1 MRKYKHTPRSLR
13 SDVRVVSR
21 TLPRMSSTDHSRD
34 RLIALDLARFVAM
47 LLMMQ
52 GHVLDALVSQIYID
66 VTVFPWSRWHALR
79 GVTAPLFL
87 MVSGVV
93 HVFAAKRTADGH
105 VREDILQ
112 RRMRWALT
120 IIGVGYL
127 MHFPANRLI
136 DLPFIDAAA
145 WPQFL
150 SVNILHLTGAAM
162 LILTVLLRRTTS
174 VQHLGKVAAL
184 AAGAVLLVTPWA
196 SDLANAWWMPM
207 PLAPYIGFT
216 QWSMFPLAPFAA
228 YLFLGVAVG
237 SYLWSCTPERRTT
250 MMAYGIPALGA
261 AVVAVEY
268 FVNMAIWKSSFHTDF
283 FGSPASTTTFM
294 SRVGVVLLVF
304 GASYHLARWTR
315 PLHHWYMM
323 FGRRALY
330 IYVIHIVMLWG
341 TPWWDGIAR
350 SRYRALTL
358 EQGLGVM
365 ALIMCATLGIVWA
378 IDAFVRSSASA
389 QTKRRAKLAFYAV
402 LVFLLALG
410 TPLAWF

>member
-1 MRKYKHTPRSLR
+1 M
-13 SDVRVVSR
+13 D
-21 TLPRMSSTDHSRD
+21 STEQSND

-52 GHVLDALVSQIYID
+52 GHVLDALVSQSFID
-66 VTVFPWSRWHALR
+66 VSVFPWSRWHALR

-93 HVFAAKRTADGH
+93 HVIAAKRGGDGL
-105 VREDILQ
+105 VRQDILQ
-112 RRMRWALT
+112 RRTRWALT

-127 MHFPANRLI
+127 MHFPANRI
-136 DLPFIDAAA
+136 WDLPFIDAAA

-174 VQHLGKVAAL
+174 VQTLGRAATLVA
-184 AAGAVLLVTPWA
+184 GVVLLITPWA
-196 SDLANAWWMPM
+196 SQLANSWWMPM
-207 PLAPYIGFT
+207 PIAPYIGFT

-228 YLFLGVAVG
+228 YLFIGVAIG
-237 SYLWSCTPERRTT
+237 SYLWSCPSERRSKL
-250 MMAYGIPALGA
+250 MAYGIPAAGA
-261 AVVAVEY
+261 LVVVVEY
-268 FVNMAIWKSSFHTDF
+268 FINMTIWKSGVHTDF

-350 SRYRALTL
+350 SQYRALTL

-378 IDAFVRSSASA
+378 IDAFARSSASPL
-389 QTKRRAKLAFYAV
+389 TKKRARYTFYAV
-402 LVFLLALG
+402 MAFLLLVG
-410 TPLAWF
+410 SPLAWF